1 MHTHPHVA
9 PSAPGSILIALR
21 EEACP
26 DSRTGVSFRGYVKA
40 AGRPLESLHLGGE
53 TEFEARA
60 RVTALYPTARIEL
73 EPAAAAPAPHGG
85 ACCASCAVKKPC
97 ESGCAA
103 PRMRI
108 FAGEAGEA
116 PSDEPLFAVGE
127 AMEEGSGRRGRP
139 NSSVIGCGSCAAE
152 TPVTPA
158 RLRFETA
165 RKDVA
170 GKYTMHTV
178 GEEDLSPG
186 LQALLAGG
194 SCRGDAC
201 LPWYRVEP
209 SDPATFQKTLEAAQ
223 KDGPVKHSSHL
234 HNITKRWF
242 ARQKQECFLL
252 ISMDVHA
259 QVQGIGMIARGS
271 RDRVEVPIPD
281 VLRLPIVDG
290 AHSFVVAHNHPS
302 GKHSPS
308 KADDEI
314 TKAIKHAAD
323 AVGLNFTDHLVI
335 GARGYYS
342 YCDAGKI

>member
-26 DSRTGVSFRGYVKA
+26 DSRTGVSFRAYVKA

-73 EPAAAAPAPHGG
+73 EPAAAAPDPHGG

-103 PRMRI
+103 PRMRL

-127 AMEEGSGRRGRP
+127 GDGRGC
-139 NSSVIGCGSCAAE
+139 SVIGCGGSAAE
-152 TPVTPA
+152 TPMTPA
-158 RLRFETA
+158 ALRFETA

-170 GKYTMHTV
+170 GKYTMHSV
-178 GEEDLSPG
+178 GGEHDFSPG

-194 SCRGDAC
+194 SCRGDTC
-201 LPWYRVEP
+201 LPWYRAEP
-209 SDPATFQKTLEAAQ
+209 SDPETFRKVLAAAR
-223 KDGPVKHSSHL
+223 KDGPLKNSRQF
-234 HNITKRWF
+234 HNLTKRWF
-242 ARQKQECFLL
+242 ARQKQECFVL
-252 ISMDVHA
+252 ISLSVH
-259 QVQGIGMIARGS
+259 GELEGMSQIARGA
-271 RDRVEVPIPD
+271 RDHVEVPIPD
-281 VLRLPIVDG
+281 VIRLPIVDG

-335 GARGYYS
+335 GARHYYS
-342 YCDAGKI
+342 YRDAGKL